1 MSKFLKGTLI
11 LLVAGLIIR
20 ILGFVNRIVIA
31 RFIGE
36 EGVGLYMMA
45 FPTLMLVVAI
55 TQLGL
60 PVAISKRVAEAE
72 AKGDFHKI
80 KKILAVSL
88 LTTFI
93 LSVLLTPVLF
103 LLTPYL
109 AETLFTDARTKW
121 PLLAIAP
128 IVPIV
133 ALSSVLRGYF
143 QGRQNMKPAAV
154 SQILEQIVRIGFI
167 AVLTKWL
174 LPYGIEY
181 AAAGAMLASV
191 LGELASFI
199 YLFISFEIK
208 KKFRVRKNFF
218 RQIVKGK
225 KTFQELMSIGLP
237 TLGSRLIGNLT
248 WFLEPIVVSHSLA
261 LAGIGAGTA
270 TKLYGSLTG
279 FALPLLM
286 LPSFITQSLSTSLV
300 PAISEAHSKKNLALI
315 EFRLQ
320 QALKFV
326 FLTGGLAV
334 VLLYVLAEP
343 LMIVMYGSEN
353 GAGFIKMMAPFFL
366 FYYFQGPLQATLQAM
381 DLAKTAMINS
391 FIGSFVKL
399 AVIFSLASQP
409 AFGINGAALGIVAG
423 TVLVTLL
430 HFASVLKKISFSF
443 VIKDCLKAL
452 AAMGISALPG
462 LFLLQH
468 LWMDGKPAETL
479 FIGAGAISFTYL
491 LLLLSFGLIRKGD
504 LERIPKI
511 GRFLARFA
519 FR

>member
-1 MSKFLKGTLI
+1 
-11 LLVAGLIIR
+11 
-20 ILGFVNRIVIA
+20 
-31 RFIGE
+31 
-36 EGVGLYMMA
+36 
-45 FPTLMLVVAI
+45 
-55 TQLGL
+55 
-60 PVAISKRVAEAE
+60 
-72 AKGDFHKI
+72 
-80 KKILAVSL
+80 VSL

-300 PAISEAHSKKNLALI
+300 PAISEAHSKKI
-315 EFRLQ
+315 W
-320 QALKFV
+320 
-326 FLTGGLAV
+326 
-334 VLLYVLAEP
+334 P
-343 LMIVMYGSEN
+343 
-353 GAGFIKMMAPFFL
+353 
-366 FYYFQGPLQATLQAM
+366 
-381 DLAKTAMINS
+381 
-391 FIGSFVKL
+391 
-399 AVIFSLASQP
+399 
-409 AFGINGAALGIVAG
+409 
-423 TVLVTLL
+423 
-430 HFASVLKKISFSF
+430 
-443 VIKDCLKAL
+443 
-452 AAMGISALPG
+452 
-462 LFLLQH
+462 
-468 LWMDGKPAETL
+468 
-479 FIGAGAISFTYL
+479 
-491 LLLLSFGLIRKGD
+491 
-504 LERIPKI
+504 
-511 GRFLARFA
+511 
-519 FR
+519 

>member
-1 MSKFLKGTLI
+1 
-11 LLVAGLIIR
+11 
-20 ILGFVNRIVIA
+20 
-31 RFIGE
+31 
-36 EGVGLYMMA
+36 
-45 FPTLMLVVAI
+45 
-55 TQLGL
+55 
-60 PVAISKRVAEAE
+60 
-72 AKGDFHKI
+72 
-80 KKILAVSL
+80 
-88 LTTFI
+88 
-93 LSVLLTPVLF
+93 
-103 LLTPYL
+103 
-109 AETLFTDARTKW
+109 
-121 PLLAIAP
+121 
-128 IVPIV
+128 
-133 ALSSVLRGYF
+133 
-143 QGRQNMKPAAV
+143 
-154 SQILEQIVRIGFI
+154 
-167 AVLTKWL
+167 
-174 LPYGIEY
+174 
-181 AAAGAMLASV
+181 GAMLASV

-237 TLGSRLIGNLT
+237 TLGSRLSGNLT

-366 FYYFQGPLQATLQAM
+366 FYYFQGPL
-381 DLAKTAMINS
+381 
-391 FIGSFVKL
+391 
-399 AVIFSLASQP
+399 
-409 AFGINGAALGIVAG
+409 
-423 TVLVTLL
+423 
-430 HFASVLKKISFSF
+430 
-443 VIKDCLKAL
+443 
-452 AAMGISALPG
+452 
-462 LFLLQH
+462 
-468 LWMDGKPAETL
+468 
-479 FIGAGAISFTYL
+479 
-491 LLLLSFGLIRKGD
+491 
-504 LERIPKI
+504 
-511 GRFLARFA
+511 
-519 FR
+519 